1 MGTLGNTIFQT
12 LMGWIRV
19 LWVSVWTTAT
29 NQGGTLLS
37 WIGAHWKGLAI
48 LLCVAGVLIDG
59 AVYFFRWQPW
69 RVWRSFCRR
78 IREGDPEAWMDEP
91 SESMEPEDENL
102 DETAEGAAWRPVTE
116 PEPEAWPRSAA
127 EQLQAEEYPGPAEA
141 WESETGELTYGEP
154 DRTEQESNTAL
165 FSQAIVSQRRRS
177 ISRLLADENQ
187 KAAAPEELIDRN
199 AAYRRPV
206 YPRSWQMD
214 TQREEEPDE
223 FD

>member
-1 MGTLGNTIFQT
+1 
-12 LMGWIRV
+12 
-19 LWVSVWTTAT
+19 
-29 NQGGTLLS
+29 
-37 WIGAHWKGLAI
+37 
-48 LLCVAGVLIDG
+48 
-59 AVYFFRWQPW
+59 
-69 RVWRSFCRR
+69 
-78 IREGDPEAWMDEP
+78 MDEP